1 MGRFRHATGSA
12 AGVVGLAAGLVMAG
26 VAHAGSST
34 STTSSGGCGC
44 VPTSHEVRV
53 PGISITAPS
62 VTVNLPTL
70 NVVSADSS
78 ASANAAANANAATSV
93 STNVSVNA
101 GSSSGVNTQAIIN
114 AESFGNSGG
123 GGGGAW
129 SDSGSVTTT
138 IESVKVDTPSEIR
151 RICALYTSQA
161 RMIAVQADCLDDKDI
176 PHPAS
181 QLSPARDVDGAY
193 DGEVYRCIAGAR
205 MQYTIADLSG
215 PNLNG
220 RANFDHGQTFTCQK
234 GEALYHSSGGGLQC
248 RPQKPARD
256 CNERSLL
263 RRFGAG
269 IKILKIERK
278 DVCAQWRT
286 ETVQASSN

>member
-269 IKILKIERK
+269 IKILKIER
-278 DVCAQWRT
+278 
-286 ETVQASSN
+286 SN